1 MQLIDLLT
9 IYVLRTFHSII
20 QIKKAFKSKET
31 QFSNGIILFCT
42 LSLSCENSKHHTN
55 VHIYIILHKWLVYV
69 FPLRRRCGA
78 NIDVMYVSQIVLR

>member
-55 VHIYIILHKWLVYV
+55 VHI
-69 FPLRRRCGA
+69 
-78 NIDVMYVSQIVLR
+78 